1 MFQFPGSQLSGKR
14 LANLTN
20 GICPCLYVRLS
31 IICTKKETKSIEC
44 EVYLNPIVGAKYCP
58 NQRKGEKLTLA
69 CTILPLRVD
78 ILRTIRPVELQHR
91 FVVLE
96 VLLLRVD
103 FYICNPY
110 GIPETMRHD
119 MKTL

>member
-20 GICPCLYVRLS
+20 GIGPYLYVHLS
-31 IICTKKETKSIEC
+31 TICTKRKRKSIEHATLTTLSL
-44 EVYLNPIVGAKYCP
+44 EQNIARIKE
-58 NQRKGEKLTLA
+58 KKLTLA

-78 ILRTIRPVELQHR
+78 TPRTIQPVELQHR

-110 GIPETMRHD
+110 GIPEI
-119 MKTL
+119 K